1 LSCIG
6 EIIWQTVKVRECV
19 CQTYKFPKLFLHRL
33 FFLSTTFQHAITFFF
48 KLKSRKSTIST
59 VPIVWWKFITTRG

>member
-19 CQTYKFPKLFLHRL
+19 CQTYKFPKLSFTNFSYIDY
-33 FFLSTTFQHAITFFF
+33 FFCQPPFSM
-48 KLKSRKSTIST
+48 
-59 VPIVWWKFITTRG
+59 P